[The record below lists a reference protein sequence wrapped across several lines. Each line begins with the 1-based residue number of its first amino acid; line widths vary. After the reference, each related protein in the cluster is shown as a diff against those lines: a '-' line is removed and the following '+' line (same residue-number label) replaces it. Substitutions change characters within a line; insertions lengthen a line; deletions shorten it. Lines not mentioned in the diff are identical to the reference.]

1 MTHPFSRL
9 LLATEHSEHDA
20 GSERVALAM
29 AQRCGLPL
37 AAVLPILS
45 NPEYEAVAPELAAR
59 TEAAAAARVAR
70 LAAVAAEQG
79 VTLEVK
85 ARRGPLLFRE
95 IVDEAAE
102 RAAELVIIRRRGK
115 LGLLANLLVGE
126 MVGQVLA
133 HAPCSVLVT
142 PRESTMWRRHVL
154 IGLDPAAPDAA
165 ALEQGAA
172 IAAQCDLPLT
182 LLAVADSAGSAVA
195 DAALSAAQ
203 TRCRSVLAAGGAS
216 ADALARVQVRR
227 ASGKPHKAL
236 IETAGQCGADLIV
249 VGRHGDRSIQ
259 RAWVGGVTQKVIGL
273 AGCPVLVA
281 IGHHPSTEKPA

>member
-59 TEAAAAARVAR
+59 TEAAAAARVAQ
-70 LAAVAAEQG
+70 LEAAAAAQG
-79 VTLEVK
+79 VRLDVK

-95 IVDEAAE
+95 IVDEARE
-102 RAAELVIIRRRGK
+102 KAAELIIIRRRGK

-133 HAPCSVLVT
+133 HAPCSVLVA
-142 PRESTMWRRHVL
+142 PREATMWRRHVL
-154 IGLDPAAPDAA
+154 IGVDPAAPDAS

-182 LLAVADSAGSAVA
+182 LLAVSDAAGAAAA

-203 TRCRSVLAAGGAS
+203 TRCRAVMAAGGAS
-216 ADALARVQVRR
+216 ADVLAQVQVRR
-227 ASGKPHKAL
+227 AGGKPHKAL

-259 RAWVGGVTQKVIGL
+259 HAWVGGVTQKVIGQ
-273 AGCPVLVA
+273 ADCPVLVA
-281 IGHHPSTEKPA
+281 IGRHPSSETRP